1 MEKNIKFICGDDA
14 VAEGVRLSRPHVISA
29 YPITPQT
36 IVVERLSEL
45 VEDGSLKAEYMHV
58 ESEHSAMS
66 CAIGISAV
74 GARAFTATSS
84 QGLLYMAEALPYA
97 SGQRLPIVMMN
108 ANRSIATPWSIFGDH
123 MDSMFLLNSGW
134 IQFYVED
141 AQEALDMTIQA
152 YRIAET
158 KEVMTPVM
166 VNVDGFVLTHT
177 YEMVEIPEQEKVD
190 EFLPPISMPCNS
202 MSLENHKSLCIS
214 AGKDTNMEFN
224 MKRHFEMLE
233 SENYIEAIDKEF
245 GDAFG
250 RYYHGMMETVYMED
264 ADVALITTGSVTGTA
279 RVVLEEMRKAG
290 KKVGLIKLRVLRPF
304 PMDKM
309 VDALKNVKAFG
320 VLDKNIS
327 FGYEGTIF
335 TNVNSSI
342 VAMEKLPKAI
352 NFIGG
357 IGGKDITHEDIK
369 KAYDGLLSAAGGNS
383 FERVQYMNVGCDY

>member
-1 MEKNIKFICGDDA
+1 
-14 VAEGVRLSRPHVISA
+14 

-36 IVVERLSEL
+36 IVVERLSEF
-45 VEDGSLKAEYMHV
+45 VEDGSLTSDLMHV

-84 QGLLYMAEALPYA
+84 QGLLYMAEALPYG

-134 IQFYVED
+134 IQIYVED

-190 EFLPPISMPCNS
+190 EFLPPISMPDNS
-202 MSLENHKSLCIS
+202 MSLENPKSLCIS

-224 MKRHFEMLE
+224 MKRHFEMVE
-233 SENYIEAIDKEF
+233 SEAHIERIDKEF

-250 RYYHGMMETVYMED
+250 RYYHGMMETVNMED
-264 ADVALITTGSVTGTA
+264 AEADLITTGSVTGTA
-279 RVVLEEMRKAG
+279 RVVLEKMRKEC
-290 KKVGLIKLRVLRPF
+290 KEVGPIKLRVLRPF
-304 PMDKM
+304 PTVKM

-327 FGYEGTIF
+327 FGYEGSIF

-342 VAMEKLPKAI
+342 IGMVNIPKAI

-357 IGGKDITHEDIK
+357 IGGRDITHEDIE
-369 KAYDGLLSAAGGNS
+369 KAYGELLSAAEGNS
-383 FERVQYMNVGCDY
+383 FERVQYMNVGCEY

>member
-1 MEKNIKFICGDDA
+1 MDKNIKFICGDDA

-36 IVVERLSEL
+36 IVVERLSDF

-84 QGLLYMAEALPYA
+84 QGLLYMAETLPYA

-177 YEMVEIPEQEKVD
+177 YEMVEIPAQEKVD
-190 EFLPPISMPCNS
+190 KFLPPISMPHNS
-202 MSLENHKSLCIS
+202 MSLENPKSLCIS

-264 ADVALITTGSVTGTA
+264 AEVALITTGSVTGTA
-279 RVVLEEMRKAG
+279 RVVLEEMRKVG

-304 PMDKM
+304 PMCKM
-309 VDALKNVKAFG
+309 VDALKDVKAFG

-369 KAYDGLLSAAGGNS
+369 NAYDELLMAAGGNS